1 MLRKEIAMKYTK
13 AALAAALISVM
24 LTGCAARTPSEA
36 PSADNA
42 AGAAESAGVS
52 VNSAEESADSA
63 EESSAAA
70 VDYEKAERIK
80 RYETD
85 DPVTVYECTLRN
97 GGSRYDCRVYIHNLM
112 EQTEDA
118 YRGDCAVEISEN
130 GTVIDRTLML
140 VGYTLGQSGTEFPKN
155 GEAPYFSVIELESGS
170 VLLSTRE
177 DGERTQATLYTV
189 KDGSIAQLE
198 RYYADPADRP
208 DKSAGKRSFNLS
220 RSWTTDKDSIIF
232 EINGESVT
240 VDVDFG
246 AATLKCA
253 QGYESTVYCE

>member
-1 MLRKEIAMKYTK
+1 MNYTK
-13 AALAAALISVM
+13 AAFALALMSIM
-24 LTGCAARTPSEA
+24 LTGCASRTSSETI
-36 PSADNA
+36 SANNA
-42 AGAAESAGVS
+42 ASSIGIAESMEKS
-52 VNSAEESADSA
+52 EESVEKS
-63 EESSAAA
+63 EESLSESTPTLT
-70 VDYEKAERIK
+70 DNGKAERIK
-80 RYETD
+80 SYETNN
-85 DPVTVYECTLRN
+85 PVTVYECALRS
-97 GGSRYDCRVYIHNLM
+97 GDSKYDCRVYIYNLM
-112 EQTEDA
+112 EQTADA